1 MIDCSSPS
9 SLARLSSA
17 AVELAAPEAT
27 HRVVEVLRGWH
38 MQVIESR
45 PVMAGMGRIRHIF
58 MVGIGG
64 AGMSGIA
71 EVLAGLGYTV
81 TGSDRAESAVVA
93 RLRTS
98 ALPCTLVTRLST

>member
-1 MIDCSSPS
+1 MQ
-9 SLARLSSA
+9 
-17 AVELAAPEAT
+17 
-27 HRVVEVLRGWH
+27 VVEP
-38 MQVIESR
+38 R

-81 TGSDRAESAVVA
+81 TGSDERRVQWWPDCVP
-93 RLRTS
+93 S
-98 ALPCTLVTRLST
+98 ALPCTSVMRLRT